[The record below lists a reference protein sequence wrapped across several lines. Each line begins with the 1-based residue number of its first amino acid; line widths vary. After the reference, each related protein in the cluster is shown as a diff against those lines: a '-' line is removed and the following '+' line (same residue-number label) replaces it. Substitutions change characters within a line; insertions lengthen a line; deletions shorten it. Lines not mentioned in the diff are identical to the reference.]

1 MRLVLRLILAFGLLA
16 ILSTTGLGWVL
27 RNDRREA
34 EMARYHQ
41 DVQQACRGVVQELER
56 HAESDRRV
64 VAGACQ
70 AGELVDRIA
79 VGIERGEDLGMQL
92 GYRELVPRERVAFG
106 LDELMLATSAG
117 DVIGADP
124 QSFFGA
130 PRVDV
135 ERALQGDATHFSIRS
150 GAPSPAI
157 VARCVRKV
165 PGGRAVGFVGAHHIT
180 PLLDR
185 LGKVL
190 EMRVAIGAVPAPS
203 ASPDST
209 NEDAARA
216 SCEFVDA
223 SGNSVPILV
232 SKSKKQLYVTLR
244 QVDQAVFGAVILS
257 AGAALFLGILLG
269 RSLGRPIGE
278 LAAEARKV
286 ATDQAR
292 PIKVRGSGEIADLT
306 RAFDKM
312 LEDLAQTRRR
322 LAATSRV
329 AAWREVAR
337 RVAHEVKN
345 PLAPIRAAVETLR
358 RLRARQDPAFDEYFD
373 EATRTV
379 LDEVHRIA
387 NIVTE
392 FTRFARL
399 PAPHPQELD
408 VEEMVRHVV
417 QLHKP
422 NADTTKLSYEMSRRP
437 ITIRADR
444 DQLVQVLTN
453 LVQNALDSVKG
464 QDAGEITVLAKADDH
479 GYLGIS
485 VTDNGPGIAPEIAA
499 RLFEPY
505 ATTKA
510 SGTGL
515 GLAIAQRI
523 AIEHNGELS
532 YLGKGSEHGPNPGAV
547 FRILVPVDGPPPV
560 SEASEA
566 TPPPSD

>member
-1 MRLVLRLILAFGLLA
+1 MRLVLRLILAFGFLG
-16 ILSTTGLGWVL
+16 ILSTAGLGWVV
-27 RNDRREA
+27 RNDRRQVET
-34 EMARYHQ
+34 ARFEKE
-41 DVQQACRGVVQELER
+41 VRQACSGVVQELER
-56 HAESDRRV
+56 QAESDRRV
-64 VAGACQ
+64 VTGACQ
-70 AGELVDRIA
+70 SGELVDRIA

-92 GYRELVPRERVAFG
+92 GYRELVPRQRVAFG

-130 PRVDV
+130 PRADV
-135 ERALQGDATHFSIRS
+135 ERALAGDTTHFSLRTE
-150 GAPSPAI
+150 GRPAI

-165 PGGRAVGFVGAHHIT
+165 PGGRAVGFVGAHHVM
-180 PLLDR
+180 PLLER

-190 EMRVAIGAVPAPS
+190 DVKVGIGSRASPEHS
-203 ASPDST
+203 ASAPCTFS
-209 NEDAARA
+209 DAA
-216 SCEFVDA
+216 
-223 SGNSVPILV
+223 GNSIPVLV
-232 SKSKKQLYVTLR
+232 SKPKTQLYENLR
-244 QVDQAVFGAVILS
+244 QIDQAVLGAAVLS
-257 AGAALFLGILLG
+257 AGAALILAILLG

-337 RVAHEVKN
+337 RVAHEIKN

-358 RLRARQDPAFDEYFD
+358 RLRARNDPAFDEYFD

-379 LDEVHRIA
+379 LDEVHRIS

-399 PAPHPQELD
+399 PPPNPQDVD
-408 VEEMVRHVV
+408 VEEMIRHVV

-422 NADTTKLSYEMSRRP
+422 NAGKAQLSYGMTRRP
-437 ITIRADR
+437 LRIRADR

-453 LVQNALDSVKG
+453 LVQNAIDSVKD
-464 QDAGEITVLAKADDH
+464 QDDGGISVVTGEDEP
-479 GYLGIS
+479 GYVSIS
-485 VTDNGPGIAPEIAA
+485 VTDNGPGIALEIAA

-532 YLGKGSEHGPNPGAV
+532 YLGKGALSTGAPRGAV
-547 FRILVPVDGPPPV
+547 FRLQVPVEGPPP
-560 SEASEA
+560 ASEA